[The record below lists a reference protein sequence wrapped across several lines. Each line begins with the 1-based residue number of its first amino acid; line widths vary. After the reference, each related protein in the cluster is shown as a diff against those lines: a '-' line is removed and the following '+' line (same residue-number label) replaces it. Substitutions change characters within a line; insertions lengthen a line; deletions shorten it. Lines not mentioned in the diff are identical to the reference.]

1 MSYDTLPDNADY
13 ENVQEVQVEE
23 FVNGEPN

>member
-1 MSYDTLPDNADY
+1 MSCDLLPDDADY